1 MEDTRSRH
9 RRTKFDHFSRS
20 ADEKISIAITPVK
33 VSHEENSEN
42 IPISTSSNLNV
53 PKCCDEIYNLNVP
66 KCSDEIC
73 NLNVP
78 KCSDEINNDSTP
90 VSSDVEQNPSPRRA
104 CLRKRKERR
113 DSIGD
118 GQDTKLC
125 KSSRY

>member
-20 ADEKISIAITPVK
+20 ADEKISIAITHK
-33 VSHEENSEN
+33 ENSEN
-42 IPISTSSNLNV
+42 IPISTTS
-53 PKCCDEIYNLNVP
+53 NLNVP
-66 KCSDEIC
+66 KCSDEVC

>member
-20 ADEKISIAITPVK
+20 ADEKISVAITPVK

-53 PKCCDEIYNLNVP
+53 PKCCDEIY
-66 KCSDEIC
+66 